1 MTATKDQITA
11 MAFNAL
17 RVCKD
22 DSAGVFEVLTGTIIT
37 LAALRP
43 EGVDVLLECV
53 DVLDAARIEL
63 QNRRAAGTSL
73 GPDSDP
79 KPSDPAK

>member
-1 MTATKDQITA
+1 MSAGKDRIFAMTTQ
-11 MAFNAL
+11 AL

-22 DSAGVFEVLTGTIIT
+22 DPGGVFEVLTGAIIA

-43 EGVDVLLECV
+43 EGVDVLLGCV

-63 QNRRAAGTSL
+63 QSRSAVENPLET
-73 GPDSDP
+73 
-79 KPSDPAK
+79 KPE